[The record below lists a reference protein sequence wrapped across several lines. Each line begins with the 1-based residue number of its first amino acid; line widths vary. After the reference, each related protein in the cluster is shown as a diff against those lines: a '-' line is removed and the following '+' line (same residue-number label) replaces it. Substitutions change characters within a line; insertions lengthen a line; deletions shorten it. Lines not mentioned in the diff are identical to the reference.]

1 MTTVVVGNTGAGKS
15 TLINGLLG
23 ESNVLPT
30 NGMRACTVGDST
42 FWLLPNSSCWFVCCS
57 RACLWKCITLGA
69 AGALA
74 ALLQL
79 TLVSRHIE
87 NLLSDCF

>member
-1 MTTVVVGNTGAGKS
+1 MALPGMTTVVVGNTGAGKS

-42 FWLLPNSSCWFVCCS
+42 FWFLPIHLVGLFVVRVRVFGNAS
-57 RACLWKCITLGA
+57 R
-69 AGALA
+69 
-74 ALLQL
+74 
-79 TLVSRHIE
+79 
-87 NLLSDCF
+87 